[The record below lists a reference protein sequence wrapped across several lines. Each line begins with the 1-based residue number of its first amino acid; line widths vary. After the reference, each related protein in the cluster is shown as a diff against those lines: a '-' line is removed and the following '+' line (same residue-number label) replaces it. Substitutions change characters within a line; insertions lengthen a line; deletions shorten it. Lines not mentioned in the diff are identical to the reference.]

1 MDNITEKQNPKSNR
15 IDEFSVQKILEII
28 NQEDQWL
35 QKTFD
40 WAVL

>member
-1 MDNITEKQNPKSNR
+1 LYYAMLNLYKPF
-15 IDEFSVQKILEII
+15 IDTVDSFI
-28 NQEDQWL
+28 NQEDQGL